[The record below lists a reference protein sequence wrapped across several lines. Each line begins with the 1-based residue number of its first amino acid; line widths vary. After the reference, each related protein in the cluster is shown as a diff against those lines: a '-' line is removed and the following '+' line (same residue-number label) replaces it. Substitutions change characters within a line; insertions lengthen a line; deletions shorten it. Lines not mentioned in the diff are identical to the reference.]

1 MTSLKQTAVRL
12 LERFAP
18 PAAQRRIIEAYARV
32 RGAGFSGSKE
42 YWEDRYAAGGESGA
56 GSVGPLARY
65 KAEALNAFVAE
76 HAITSVIEFG
86 CGDGQQ
92 LELAEYPSY
101 VGLDVSSS
109 ALRLAI
115 GRHSNDS
122 TKSFFRFDESTF
134 VDAERRFASQL
145 GLSLDVIYHLVEREV
160 LDGYLDALF
169 ATADEFV
176 VLYTSDSDHLAPDVP
191 VAPHITHW
199 PVRRI
204 VADQYG
210 SWELFREDP
219 NPFPYR
225 PSSPGDTSIAE
236 FLFYRRRG

>member
-1 MTSLKQTAVRL
+1 MTSLKQAAVRL
-12 LERFAP
+12 LERAAP
-18 PAAQRRIIEAYARV
+18 PATQRRIIEAYAKV
-32 RGAGFSGSKE
+32 RGAGFSGSKD
-42 YWEDRYAAGGESGA
+42 YWEDRYATGGESGA

-65 KAEALNAFVAE
+65 KAEVLNTFVAD
-76 HAITSVIEFG
+76 HNVSSVIEFG

-92 LELAEYPSY
+92 LELAEYPAY

-115 GRHSNDS
+115 GRHRDDT

-134 VDAERRFASQL
+134 VDADRRFASQL

-169 ATADEFV
+169 STADEFV
-176 VLYTSDSDHLAPDVP
+176 VLYTSDSDHLAPDIP
-191 VAPHITHW
+191 AAPHITHW
-199 PVRRI
+199 PVRAI
-204 VADQYG
+204 VADRFTD
-210 SWELFREDP
+210 WELFREDA

-236 FLFYRRRG
+236 FLFYRRS